1 MLIVI
6 SPAKSLDF
14 ETPAPPVPATRPDFF
29 ADADKLVKHL
39 QKFSPKKLAALMD
52 ISPDLAALNVDRYAR
67 WTAGEAPAGV
77 KPALLAFQGDVYQ
90 GMQAQTFSEEDLD
103 HAQRHLRILSGLYGL
118 LRPLDLIQPYRL
130 EMGTRLKVGRKTG
143 LYDYWGQR
151 IAAALNDALDAQGD
165 RVLINLASEEYFHAV
180 DLKALQARV
189 IKPTFLDEKN
199 GKYKVVSFWAKRAR
213 GMMSAYILQHRI
225 TDPVAIQGFAGAGY
239 RYNPALSDGDV
250 WAFTR
255 SADDQQA

>member
-14 ETPAPPVPATRPDFF
+14 ETPAPALPTTFPDFY
-29 ADADKLVKHL
+29 ADADGLVQRL
-39 QKFSPKKLAALMD
+39 QKLSPKKLSALMD
-52 ISPDLAALNVDRYAR
+52 ISPELAQLNFDRYAR
-67 WTAGEAPAGV
+67 WTPGIEHTAV

-90 GMQAQTFSEEDLD
+90 GMQAATFSEEDLD
-103 HAQRHLRILSGLYGL
+103 HTQRHLRILSGLYGL

-130 EMGTRLKVGRKTG
+130 EMGTRLKLGRKTG
-143 LYDYWGQR
+143 LYQYWGKR
-151 IAAALNDALDAQGD
+151 IAEALNAALDAQGD
-165 RVLINLASEEYFHAV
+165 RVLINLASEEYFDAV
-180 DLKALQARV
+180 DLKALKARV

-225 TDPVAIQGFAGAGY
+225 NDPLAIQAFQGAGY
-239 RYNPALSDGDV
+239 RFNAELSEGDV

-255 SADDQQA
+255 SVQDLPA

>member
-14 ETPAPPVPATRPDFF
+14 ETPAPQLPSTWPDYA
-29 ADADKLVKHL
+29 ADADKLVKQL
-39 QKFSPKKLAALMD
+39 QRHSPKQLAALMD
-52 ISPDLAALNVDRYAR
+52 ISPDLATLNFDRYAR
-67 WTAGEAPAGV
+67 WAPGESPGGV

-90 GMQAQTFSEEDLD
+90 GMQAQTFSREDLD
-103 HAQRHLRILSGLYGL
+103 HAQRHLRILSGLYGI

-130 EMGTRLKVGRKTG
+130 EMGTRLKIGRKTG
-143 LYDYWGQR
+143 LYEYWGKR
-151 IAAALNDALDAQGD
+151 IALALNDALDAQGD

-180 DLKALQARV
+180 DLQALQARV
-189 IKPTFLDEKN
+189 IKPAFLDEKN

-225 TDPVAIQGFAGAGY
+225 SDPLAIQGFTGAGY
-239 RYNPALSDGDV
+239 RYNPELSDGDV

-255 SADDQQA
+255 SAADGLA